1 MIYRFSIT
9 KNNIE
14 DYDVSFFAAAGICLA
29 ALVVAAMVLMS
40 GFGLGTLLTPLFVV
54 FYDIKI
60 AVFLV
65 AIVHFSN
72 NLFKLGLFFRH
83 LDRAILKRFGAV
95 SVAGALVGSLLQARL
110 ESETLKIGLG
120 VLLVILGAAE
130 FLPPRMSWRI
140 PKRFDPLGG
149 FLSGLLGGVLGNQGA
164 VRSAYL
170 LNYSLSKEAFVA
182 TATIIACIIDITRIP
197 IYLVNYSHEIA
208 PAWPYLTATILS
220 AFLGTLIGKRLLQVI
235 TVDVF
240 RRVVAGS
247 VAIVGVAMAL
257 ALI

>member
-1 MIYRFSIT
+1 M
-9 KNNIE
+9 
-14 DYDVSFFAAAGICLA
+14 SFFAAAGICLA
-29 ALVVAAMVLMS
+29 ALLVAALVLMS
-40 GFGLGTLLTPLFVV
+40 GFGLGTLLTPLFVL

-83 LDRAILKRFGAV
+83 LDWAILKRFGAI
-95 SVAGALVGSLLQARL
+95 SIAGAFVGSLLQAEL

-120 VLLVILGAAE
+120 ILLVILGTVE
-130 FLPPRMSWRI
+130 FLPPRFSWSL
-140 PKRFDPLGG
+140 PKRLDPLGG
-149 FLSGLLGGVLGNQGA
+149 FLSGLLGGMLGNQGA

-182 TATIIACIIDITRIP
+182 TATIIACLIDATRIP
-197 IYLVNYSHEIA
+197 IYLLSYYNEIVV
-208 PAWPYLTATILS
+208 AWPYLIATILS
-220 AFLGTLIGKRLLQVI
+220 AFLGTLIGKWLLDIV
-235 TVDVF
+235 TLGAF

-247 VAIVGVAMAL
+247 VVVVGVAMAM

>member
-1 MIYRFSIT
+1 
-9 KNNIE
+9 
-14 DYDVSFFAAAGICLA
+14 VSFFAAAGICLA
-29 ALVVAAMVLMS
+29 ALLVAALVLMS
-40 GFGLGTLLTPLFVV
+40 GFGLGTLLTPLFVL

-60 AVFLV
+60 AVLLV

-83 LDRAILKRFGAV
+83 LDWAILKRFGAI
-95 SVAGALVGSLLQARL
+95 SIAGAFVGSLLQAEL

-120 VLLVILGAAE
+120 ILLIILGIVE
-130 FLPPRMSWRI
+130 FLPPRISWRL
-140 PKRFDPLGG
+140 PKKLDPLGG

-182 TATIIACIIDITRIP
+182 TATIIACLIDVTRIP
-197 IYLVNYSHEIA
+197 IYLMNYHSEIA
-208 PAWPYLTATILS
+208 VAWPYLIATILS
-220 AFLGTLIGKRLLQVI
+220 AFVGTLIGKWLLDIV
-235 TVDVF
+235 TLGAF

-247 VAIVGVAMAL
+247 VVVVGIAMAMAL
-257 ALI
+257 I

>member
-1 MIYRFSIT
+1 M
-9 KNNIE
+9 
-14 DYDVSFFAAAGICLA
+14 SFFVAAGICLA
-29 ALVVAAMVLMS
+29 AMLVAAMVLMS
-40 GFGLGTLLTPLFVV
+40 GFGLGTLLTPLFVL

-83 LDRAILKRFGAV
+83 LDWALLKRFGVV
-95 SVAGALVGSLLQARL
+95 SVGGALVGSVLQAWL
-110 ESETLKIGLG
+110 ESQTLKIGLG
-120 VLLVILGAAE
+120 VLLVILGAVE
-130 FLPPRMSWRI
+130 FLPPRFSWRI
-140 PKRFDPLGG
+140 PKTLDPLGG

-182 TATIIACIIDITRIP
+182 TATIIACLIDVTRIP
-197 IYLVNYSHEIA
+197 VYLLNYRGEIA
-208 PAWPYLTATILS
+208 IAWPYLVATILF
-220 AFLGTLIGKRLLQVI
+220 AFAGTLIGKRLLDIVSLGA
-235 TVDVF
+235 F

-247 VAIVGVAMAL
+247 VVAVGTAMAV

>member
-1 MIYRFSIT
+1 M
-9 KNNIE
+9 
-14 DYDVSFFAAAGICLA
+14 SFLAGALICLA
-29 ALVVAAMVLMS
+29 ALSVAALVLMS

-83 LDRAILKRFGAV
+83 LDRAVLKRFGAL
-95 SVAGALVGSLLQARL
+95 SVAGALVGSLLQAWL
-110 ESETLKIGLG
+110 QSQTLKIGLG
-120 VLLVILGAAE
+120 VLLVILGTAE
-130 FLPPRMSWRI
+130 FLPPRFSWRI
-140 PKRFDPLGG
+140 PKRLDPLGG

-182 TATIIACIIDITRIP
+182 TATIIACLIDVTRIP
-197 IYLVNYSHEIA
+197 VYLLNYYGEIA
-208 PAWPYLTATILS
+208 MAWPYLVATILS
-220 AFLGTLIGKRLLQVI
+220 AFVGTLIGKWLLDFVSLGA
-235 TVDVF
+235 F

-247 VAIVGVAMAL
+247 VVAVGIAMAV

>member
-1 MIYRFSIT
+1 M
-9 KNNIE
+9 
-14 DYDVSFFAAAGICLA
+14 SFLAAAGISLA
-29 ALVVAAMVLMS
+29 ALLVAAMVLMS
-40 GFGLGTLLTPLFVV
+40 GFGLGTLLTPLFVL

-60 AVFLV
+60 AVLLV
-65 AIVHFSN
+65 AVVHFSN

-83 LDRAILKRFGAV
+83 LDLAILKRFGAL
-95 SVAGALVGSLLQARL
+95 SIAGAFVGSLLQAEL
-110 ESETLKIGLG
+110 QSGTLKIGLG
-120 VLLVILGAAE
+120 ILLVILGTVE
-130 FLPPRMSWRI
+130 FLPPRFSWSL

-182 TATIIACIIDITRIP
+182 TATIIACLIDATRIP
-197 IYLVNYSHEIA
+197 IYLLSYSSEIA
-208 PAWPYLTATILS
+208 MAWPYLAATTLA
-220 AFLGTLIGKRLLQVI
+220 AFLGTLIGKWLLDIVSLGA
-235 TVDVF
+235 F

-247 VAIVGVAMAL
+247 VVVVGVAMAV

>member
-1 MIYRFSIT
+1 M
-9 KNNIE
+9 
-14 DYDVSFFAAAGICLA
+14 SFFAAAGICLA
-29 ALVVAAMVLMS
+29 ALLVAAMVLMS
-40 GFGLGTLLTPLFVV
+40 GFGLGTLLTPLFAL

-60 AVFLV
+60 AVLLV

-83 LDRAILKRFGAV
+83 LDRAVLKRFGAL
-95 SVAGALVGSLLQARL
+95 SVVGALVGSLLQAWL
-110 ESETLKIGLG
+110 QSQTLKIGLG
-120 VLLVILGAAE
+120 VLLVILGTVE
-130 FLPPRMSWRI
+130 FLPPRVSWRI
-140 PKRFDPLGG
+140 PKRLDPLGG

-182 TATIIACIIDITRIP
+182 TATIIACLIDVTRIP
-197 IYLVNYSHEIA
+197 IYLLNYYGEIA
-208 PAWPYLTATILS
+208 AAWPYLIATILS
-220 AFLGTLIGKRLLQVI
+220 AFLGTLVGKWLLDIV
-235 TVDVF
+235 TLGAF

-247 VAIVGVAMAL
+247 VVVVGVAMAI

>member
-1 MIYRFSIT
+1 M
-9 KNNIE
+9 
-14 DYDVSFFAAAGICLA
+14 SFFAAAGICLA
-29 ALVVAAMVLMS
+29 AFLVAAMVLMS
-40 GFGLGTLLTPLFVV
+40 GFGLETLLTPLFVV

-65 AIVHFSN
+65 AIIHFSN

-83 LDRAILKRFGAV
+83 LDWAILKRFGAI
-95 SVAGALVGSLLQARL
+95 SIAGAFVGSLLQAEL

-120 VLLVILGAAE
+120 ILLVILGTVE
-130 FLPPRMSWRI
+130 FLPPRFSWSL
-140 PKRFDPLGG
+140 PKRLDPLGG

-182 TATIIACIIDITRIP
+182 TATIIACLIDATRIP
-197 IYLVNYSHEIA
+197 IYLLSYYNEIA
-208 PAWPYLTATILS
+208 MAWPYLIATILA
-220 AFLGTLIGKRLLQVI
+220 AFFGTLIGKSLLDIVSLGA
-235 TVDVF
+235 F

-247 VAIVGVAMAL
+247 VVVVGIAMAMAL
-257 ALI
+257 I

>member
-1 MIYRFSIT
+1 M
-9 KNNIE
+9 
-14 DYDVSFFAAAGICLA
+14 SFLAAAGISLA
-29 ALVVAAMVLMS
+29 ALLVAAMVLMS
-40 GFGLGTLLTPLFVV
+40 GFGLGTLLTPLFVL

-60 AVFLV
+60 AVLLV
-65 AIVHFSN
+65 AVVHFSN

-83 LDRAILKRFGAV
+83 LDLAILKRFGAL
-95 SVAGALVGSLLQARL
+95 SIAGAFVGSLLQAEL
-110 ESETLKIGLG
+110 QSGTLKIGLG
-120 VLLVILGAAE
+120 ILLVILGTVE
-130 FLPPRMSWRI
+130 FLPPRFSWSL

-182 TATIIACIIDITRIP
+182 TATIIACLIDATRIP
-197 IYLVNYSHEIA
+197 IYLLSYSSEIA
-208 PAWPYLTATILS
+208 MGWPYLAATTLA
-220 AFLGTLIGKRLLQVI
+220 AFLGTLIGKWLLDIVSLGA
-235 TVDVF
+235 F

-247 VAIVGVAMAL
+247 VVVVGVAMAV

>member
-1 MIYRFSIT
+1 M
-9 KNNIE
+9 
-14 DYDVSFFAAAGICLA
+14 SFFAAAGICLA
-29 ALVVAAMVLMS
+29 AMLVAAMVLMS
-40 GFGLGTLLTPLFVV
+40 GFGLGTLLTPLFVL

-60 AVFLV
+60 AVLLV
-65 AIVHFSN
+65 AVVHFSN

-83 LDRAILKRFGAV
+83 LDRAILKRFGAL
-95 SVAGALVGSLLQARL
+95 SIAGSFVGSLLQAEL

-120 VLLVILGAAE
+120 ILLVILGTVE
-130 FLPPRMSWRI
+130 FLPPRFSWSL
-140 PKRFDPLGG
+140 PKTLDPLGG

-182 TATIIACIIDITRIP
+182 TATVIACLIDATRIP
-197 IYLVNYSHEIA
+197 IYLLSYSNEIA
-208 PAWPYLTATILS
+208 GAWPYLTATILA
-220 AFLGTLIGKRLLQVI
+220 AFLGTLIGKWLL
-235 TVDVF
+235 DVFSLGAF

-247 VAIVGVAMAL
+247 VVVVGIAMAL

>member
-1 MIYRFSIT
+1 M
-9 KNNIE
+9 
-14 DYDVSFFAAAGICLA
+14 SFFAAAGICLA
-29 ALVVAAMVLMS
+29 ALLVAAMVLMS
-40 GFGLGTLLTPLFVV
+40 GFGLGTLLTPLFAL

-60 AVFLV
+60 AVLLV

-83 LDRAILKRFGAV
+83 LDWAILKRFGAI
-95 SVAGALVGSLLQARL
+95 SIAGAFVGSLLQAEL

-120 VLLVILGAAE
+120 ILLVILGTVE
-130 FLPPRMSWRI
+130 FLPPRFSWSL
-140 PKRFDPLGG
+140 PKRLDPLGG

-182 TATIIACIIDITRIP
+182 TATIIACLIDVTRIP
-197 IYLVNYSHEIA
+197 IYLLSYYHEIA
-208 PAWPYLTATILS
+208 MAWPYLIATILS
-220 AFLGTLIGKRLLQVI
+220 AFLGTLIGKWLLDIV
-235 TVDVF
+235 TLGAF

-247 VAIVGVAMAL
+247 VVVVGIAMAMAL
-257 ALI
+257 I

>member
-1 MIYRFSIT
+1 M
-9 KNNIE
+9 
-14 DYDVSFFAAAGICLA
+14 SFFAAAGICLA
-29 ALVVAAMVLMS
+29 ALLVAAMVLMS

-83 LDRAILKRFGAV
+83 LDRAVLKRFGAL
-95 SVAGALVGSLLQARL
+95 SVAGALVGSLLQAWL
-110 ESETLKIGLG
+110 QSQTLKIGLG
-120 VLLVILGAAE
+120 VLLIILGTVE
-130 FLPPRMSWRI
+130 FLPPRFSWRL
-140 PKRFDPLGG
+140 PKRLDRIGG
-149 FLSGLLGGVLGNQGA
+149 FCSGLLGGVLGNQGA

-182 TATIIACIIDITRIP
+182 TATIIACLIDATRIP
-197 IYLVNYSHEIA
+197 VYLVQYYDSIA
-208 PAWPYLTATILS
+208 VAWPYLIATILS
-220 AFLGTLIGKRLLQVI
+220 AFVGTLIGKRLLAII
-235 TVDVF
+235 TVGAF

-247 VAIVGVAMAL
+247 VVVVGIAMAL